1 MNSAAH
7 LRLIPGPDRE
17 PRSVTQLFHRVGRL
31 IPEAQEV
38 LTIPPDTKAG
48 DALALMAEHAY
59 TQLPVVVG
67 RAVLGMFSYR
77 SFSLGVTRMGEKAGK
92 VADLPVE
99 EFLEKPAYARVTDEF
114 TAIIEHLNA
123 QDAVL
128 IGHEEL
134 LQHVVTPIDVL
145 RYLHG
150 VANAF
155 VLLEEIELSLRALIR
170 MAVDDATF
178 MGCAQRSLGRLYK
191 PDTLPS
197 KLEDMTLHDVV
208 QVVRDGRNWEGFK
221 CVFGGSRER
230 VGARLGP
237 LPDLRNDVFH
247 FKREITFEDHEV
259 LADLRDWLL
268 IKVRA
273 AEASRKGEANV

>member
-1 MNSAAH
+1 MSSAAH
-7 LRLIPGPDRE
+7 LKLIRGPDRE
-17 PRSVTQLFHRVGRL
+17 PTSVTQLFHRVGRL

-38 LTIPPDTKAG
+38 FTIPPDMRAA
-48 DALALMAEHAY
+48 DALAHMEKHAY

-67 RAVLGMFSYR
+67 RAILGMFSYR
-77 SFSLGVTRMGEKAGK
+77 SFALGVTRMAEKAGK
-92 VADLPVE
+92 AADLPVE

-114 TAIIEHLNA
+114 TAIIEHLNS

-134 LQHVVTPIDVL
+134 LQHIVTPVDVV

-170 MAVDDATF
+170 MAVDEPTF
-178 MGCAQRSLGRLYK
+178 KVCIECSLGHLYQ
-191 PDTLPS
+191 PDKLPNR
-197 KLEDMTLHDVV
+197 LEDMTVHDVV
-208 QVVRDGRNWEGFK
+208 QVVRDGRNWEKFK
-221 CVFGGSRER
+221 PVFGGSRER
-230 VGARLGP
+230 ISARLGP

-247 FKREITFEDHEV
+247 FRREITVEDHQV

-268 IKVRA
+268 IKVRT
-273 AEASRKGEANV
+273 AEAGQKGANDA